1 MEKNCD
7 LFDNKKYK
15 IIENL
20 ISRKKLSE
28 KEEKE
33 ILIIIKYLEKNYQN
47 NLEDFSLLSDIKT
60 LCKYI

>member
-20 ISRKKLSE
+20 ISSKKLSE

-33 ILIIIKYLEKNYQN
+33 ILIILKYLENNYQN

>member
-20 ISRKKLSE
+20 ISSKKLSE

-33 ILIIIKYLEKNYQN
+33 ILIIIKYLENNYQN